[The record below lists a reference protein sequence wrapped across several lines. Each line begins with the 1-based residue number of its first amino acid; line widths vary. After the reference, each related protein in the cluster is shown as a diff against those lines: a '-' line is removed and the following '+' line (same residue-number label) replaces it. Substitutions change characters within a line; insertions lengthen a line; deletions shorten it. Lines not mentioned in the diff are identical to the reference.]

1 MANDRHQDRERLRP
15 GERIEVRSGE
25 MRDTDASTT
34 VRRTTS
40 EPLTS
45 GLPAAEFV
53 RHETGRPQRGAG
65 RTAEVEIPEA
75 YNLDQDRVRW
85 GPIIAG
91 LLTALTTLV
100 LLGLLGLA
108 IGLTAVDARQAAAQ
122 GGPPAGAGPG
132 SAIWAA
138 LSGLLAFLLGGYVAG
153 KTAAIFNRTWGA
165 FNGAM
170 VFFLGVPL
178 ILWLASMGLGS
189 MLGMLG
195 TFAGSLNIDPGTVQ
209 NTAQNA
215 ATQAQQAGQQATPA
229 DVGRAAEAVRN
240 GAWGTLL
247 GLGMALGASALG
259 GLLGT
264 RRQLDVNRR
273 TGAVRD

>member
-1 MANDRHQDRERLRP
+1 MANDRNQDRERVRP
-15 GERIEVRSGE
+15 GERIEVRSEE

-45 GLPAAEFV
+45 GPPAAEFV
-53 RHETGRPQRGAG
+53 RHETGRPHRRAD

-91 LLTALTTLV
+91 LLTALTTLL
-100 LLGLLGLA
+100 LLGLLGVA

-170 VFFLGVPL
+170 VFLLGVPL

-189 MLGMLG
+189 VLGVLG
-195 TFAGSLNIDPGTVQ
+195 NFAGSLNINPGTVQ
-209 NTAQNA
+209 QAAQGA
-215 ATQAQQAGQQATPA
+215 AGQAQQAAGQARPE

-247 GLGMALGASALG
+247 GLGLALGASALG

-264 RRQLDVNRR
+264 RRELEVNRR